1 MGRLEDEVYRELARR
16 QKYEKLRY
24 FQPNGGQT
32 RWIEEISR
40 PGGFIVVNA
49 SGNGGGKTFGLI
61 AAFGAF
67 MWPVMAAPC
76 FATPTF
82 QAYNYPKRGRIISTP
97 KEVEEVGS
105 IQTAIK
111 DLWPKGKYQAIR
123 KGKSYPSQFITDT
136 GWVVDVMTYEQ
147 DEGEFAGPNIG
158 LVGFNEP
165 PPEPIFRESI
175 ARTRKGGY
183 VLMAF
188 TSLNENPWVVDGILG
203 KADGSH
209 IRVIYSDIEDNCK
222 EHGNNGHLSHE
233 QIEKI
238 LSHYDPDEREARKTG
253 KPLSLS
259 GSIFKG
265 FDRNVHVAKE
275 PITPPEGVT
284 HYQVIDPAIG
294 KPLAVIWAYVD
305 GAGVVHIYDE
315 HPDTDF
321 QGMRDLGWTV
331 SDYALYF
338 KQREKATIS
347 ERILERHFGNARRT
361 VGGLTLRQEFAE
373 AGMGFID
380 SYSMDEEVE
389 TGILKVK
396 DYLRYDKSKPIDSL
410 NRPRLLISPTCTNTI
425 KSLER
430 WGRNPKTG
438 KPMEEFKDFADCV
451 RYLCMAEP
459 GIAKTLDWGNRK
471 MATWGVHG

>member
-1 MGRLEDEVYRELARR
+1 MGSLEDAVYREMAKRR
-16 QKYEKLRY
+16 KYEKLRY
-24 FQPNGGQT
+24 FQPNGGQK
-32 RWIEEISR
+32 RWLEDISK

-67 MWPVMAAPC
+67 MWPAMAAPC
-76 FATPTF
+76 FATPVF
-82 QAYNYPKRGRIISTP
+82 QSFNYPKRGRIITTP

-111 DLWPKGKYQAIR
+111 ELWPRGKYQAIR
-123 KGKSYPSQFITDT
+123 KGKSYPSQFISDT
-136 GWVVDVMTYEQ
+136 GWVVDLMTYEQ
-147 DEGEFAGPNIG
+147 DPGEFAGPNIG
-158 LVGFNEP
+158 LLGFNEP

-203 KADGSH
+203 KADGGH
-209 IRVIYSDIEDNCK
+209 IRVTYSDIEDNCK

-238 LSHYDPDEREARKTG
+238 LAHYDPDEREARKTG

-259 GSIFKG
+259 GSIFKS
-265 FDRNVHVAKE
+265 FDRRVHVAAE
-275 PITPPEGVT
+275 PLTPPDGVR
-284 HYQVIDPAIG
+284 HVMVVDPAIG
-294 KPLAVIWAYVD
+294 KPMAVIWAYVD
-305 GAGVVHIYDE
+305 ATGTLHVYDE
-315 HPDTDF
+315 HPEADF
-321 QGMRDLGWTV
+321 HGLKDSGWTV
-331 SDYALYF
+331 KDYAELF
-338 KQREKATIS
+338 RSREKYTVS
-347 ERILERHFGNARRT
+347 ERIMDRHFGNVRRT
-361 VGGLTLRQEFAE
+361 LGGLTLKQEFGQ
-373 AGMGFID
+373 AGMDFLD
-380 SYSMDEEVE
+380 SYQMEEEVE

-396 DYLRYDKSKPIDSL
+396 EYLRYDKSKPIDSL
-410 NRPRLLISPTCTNTI
+410 NRPRLIVSPNCANTI

-430 WGRNPKTG
+430 WGRNHKTA

-451 RYLCMAEP
+451 RYLVMSEP
-459 GIAKTLDWGNRK
+459 GIEKAKDWAGRRHAK
-471 MATWGVHG
+471 WGVG